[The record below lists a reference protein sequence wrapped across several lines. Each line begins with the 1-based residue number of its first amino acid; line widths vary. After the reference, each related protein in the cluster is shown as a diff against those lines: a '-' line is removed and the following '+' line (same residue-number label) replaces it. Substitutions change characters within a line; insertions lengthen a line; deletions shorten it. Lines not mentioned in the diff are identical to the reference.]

1 MMKLQSRF
9 ADIVIKVVPQLPNLG
24 AEQRTPNSYRSGDEQ
39 VRAYHA
45 LIYASIDVPGIN
57 LSSLSGVRLERALR
71 EPVAGLPLAGVE
83 GISVRW
89 GRYQSYLADFVVGS
103 KDPSGMR
110 RRLIDVLSPGLETLF
125 SPDAFS
131 GRPVRLWWSC
141 ETPELE
147 DLPWELIAFSGS
159 GDSAAQF
166 AFVRG
171 LPPESDV
178 PIVPINQRLRLAFIH
193 DPNHTAWD
201 LRAALQSLPPDLLE
215 VVPMTGPPRAAIAEA
230 VQKGFE
236 LVHLVADGAATLG
249 YEGVLFLPGE
259 NARDSVEQSAAQ
271 AGSGWQPLASRELSA
286 LCRGSRVCVLGLS
299 TPGSP
304 SPDTIDIGGKQV
316 PSAYRAFAQFASTR
330 LPLPSIVAPL
340 GPQPGSLKGD
350 FWVDFYQGLAK
361 SLSLED
367 AMAAGRRGKPPVAMA
382 LYLRHPYGRL
392 FRRTPLERGAAQD
405 FSPNQ
410 VGAELQLSREVVDR
424 LTALSAQ
431 YPELPASIKG
441 IIDAESK
448 QQQEMSEQLESWV
461 NLQGGEA

>member
-24 AEQRTPNSYRSGDEQ
+24 AEQRAPNRYQSGDEQ

-45 LIYASIDVPGIN
+45 LIYANIGVPGIN
-57 LSSLSGVRLERALR
+57 LSSLTGIRLERALR

-89 GRYQSYLADFVVGS
+89 GRYQSYLADFVDGS

-125 SPDAFS
+125 STGAFD
-131 GRPVRLWWSC
+131 GRPVRIWWSC

-147 DLPWELIAFSGS
+147 DLPWELIAYGGS
-159 GDSAAQF
+159 GDSAGQL

-178 PIVPINQRLRLAFIH
+178 PIVPLSQHLRLAFIH
-193 DPNHTAWD
+193 DPRYTDWELQN
-201 LRAALQSLPPDLLE
+201 ALQRLPPDVIQ

-230 VQKGFE
+230 VQAGFE
-236 LVHLVADGAATLG
+236 LMHLVADGAATVG
-249 YEGVLFLPGE
+249 YDGVLFLPGE
-259 NARDSVEQSAAQ
+259 NATHGMEQTEAAD
-271 AGSGWQPLASRELSA
+271 GSGWQPLASREFSA
-286 LCRGSRVCVLGLS
+286 LCRGSRVSLLGLS
-299 TPGSP
+299 APGSP
-304 SPDTIDIGGKQV
+304 SPDTIAIGGKQV

-330 LPLPSIVAPL
+330 LALPSIVAPL

-350 FWVDFYQGLAK
+350 FWVDFYRGLAK

-367 AMAAGRRGKPPVAMA
+367 AMAAGRRGKPPVATA
-382 LYLRHPYGRL
+382 LFLRHPYGRL
-392 FRRTPLERGAAQD
+392 FRRTLVERGTAQD

-424 LTALSAQ
+424 LNALSAQ

-441 IIDAESK
+441 FIDEENK
-448 QQQEMSEQLESWV
+448 QQQAMSEQLDSWV